1 MRRSKTGPPDP
12 KDLTGPVRVDSWF
25 RELFTTHSSAV
36 ATSFLTTILAFIVG
50 GLVVL
55 ATGKNPFAV
64 YRGIFNGTGLN
75 WFFPWVG
82 GDDRTQAA
90 FNLQQTGILTTTL
103 ILTGLAVA
111 FAFRCGL
118 FNIGGQGQWI
128 VGVVVSAWVGSSWAG
143 LAGPT
148 HIVLTIVLATLAGAL
163 WAGIA
168 GILRAT
174 VGAHEVISTIMLNWI
189 AYWVAVYLLGIGGPL
204 QSDTNVSTPISN
216 DIQDDVRLPV
226 FWGDK
231 GFQGLHIGFFVALGV
246 LVTYWLILSRTTL
259 GFRVRAVG
267 RNPEAARY
275 GGISVGKSYFLAMA
289 ISGAFAGLA
298 GALDI
303 LGWQY
308 RIGVFDLLGGGLYG
322 VGFIGIAVA
331 LLGRNTAVGV
341 FFSALLFAAL
351 IYGTSTRSIDKE
363 VFSPELAGN
372 LTIIIQGLVLV
383 FIGADL
389 LVLYLWNRMRRKAGP
404 GQEIGFADAMRKLF
418 RWPRRAPDAGPRRE
432 MGGLVPKEAASLRA
446 APTARRKVDPSRVGP
461 WLLGRLPRGARAVGV
476 GACVLAVFAAFV
488 ALPPITARTIAVPI
502 VVGLLAAVAG
512 AWVVVKGFTRLGSL
526 AIGLSVLG
534 VTLGVLATQ
543 SSTSNLDEVFV
554 WSTLT
559 ASMLRF
565 ATPLV
570 FASIGG
576 MFSERSGVVNIGLEG
591 MMLIGAFFGILAAD
605 KLGSWIL
612 GIVVAVIAGG
622 TLALLHAVI
631 SIHLRADQIVSGTAI
646 NFVALG
652 LTGYL
657 FIQIYGGEGTPGS
670 GISTIP
676 DVPIG
681 FLEGVPFFDAFSDLN
696 LMVWVSFLV
705 VVVSFIVMFRT
716 PFGLRIR
723 SVGEHPRAADTV
735 GLSVYG
741 IRYRAVILS
750 GMLAALGGAFL
761 SIGFVNSFGEGMT
774 NGKGFIALAA
784 LIFGKWHPRGAF
796 LAALLFG
803 ASQALAQRLPAVYAP
818 EIAPLFE
825 ALPYVLVLVAAAG
838 IVGRSIPPAA
848 VGIPYV
854 KR

>member
-1 MRRSKTGPPDP
+1 MTTATPP
-12 KDLTGPVRVDSWF
+12 PVAEPPPASRI
-25 RELFTTHSSAV
+25 RELFFAHSGGF
-36 ATSFLTTILAFIVG
+36 ATSLITTLLAFFVG

-55 ATGKNPFAV
+55 ATGRNPLAV
-64 YRGIFNGTGLN
+64 YKGIFNGTGLN
-75 WFFPWVG
+75 WFFPWIS
-82 GDDRTQAA
+82 GDDRAQAA
-90 FNLQQTGILTTTL
+90 FNLQQTGLITTTL

-118 FNIGGQGQWI
+118 FNIGGQGQWA
-128 VGVVVSAWVGSSWAG
+128 VGVMVSVWVGSSWAS
-143 LAGPT
+143 LAGPA
-148 HIVLTIVLATLAGAL
+148 HIVVTILLATLAGAL

-189 AYWVAVYLLGIGGPL
+189 AYWTAIYLFGIGGPL
-204 QSDTNVSTPISN
+204 QSDTNVSSPISN
-216 DIQDDVRLPV
+216 DIQEDVRLPV

-231 GFQGLHIGFFVALGV
+231 GLQGLHIGFFIALGV

-289 ISGAFAGLA
+289 ISGAFAGLG

-308 RIGVFDLLGGGLYG
+308 RIGVFDFGGIYG

-331 LLGRNTAVGV
+331 LLGRNTAIGV
-341 FFSALLFAAL
+341 FFSALLFGAL
-351 IYGTSTRSIDKE
+351 LYGTSTRSIDPD
-363 VFSPELAGN
+363 VFNPELAGN

-389 LVLYLWNRMRRKAGP
+389 IVLYIWHRLRGQAPPGSVPFGTAIRGFVRGFGRRRTSTRPAAPGVGGRLAAG
-404 GQEIGFADAMRKLF
+404 
-418 RWPRRAPDAGPRRE
+418 
-432 MGGLVPKEAASLRA
+432 AASLR
-446 APTARRKVDPSRVGP
+446 PTLPRPSAGLRRVGP
-461 WLLGRLPRGARAVGV
+461 WLLGHLPRGVRTVGIC
-476 GACVLAVFAAFV
+476 GGLLAVLSAFV
-488 ALPPITARTIAVPI
+488 ALPPIAARSIAAPI
-502 VVGLLAAVAG
+502 AIGVVAAVTG
-512 AWVVVKGFTRLGSL
+512 AWVVSKGLKRMGWLTI
-526 AIGLSVLG
+526 ALSVVG
-534 VTLGVLATQ
+534 VTLGVMATQ
-543 SSTSNLDEVFV
+543 STTANLDRVFV
-554 WSTLT
+554 WSALT

-565 ATPLV
+565 ATPLA
-570 FASIGG
+570 FAAIGG

-591 MMLIGAFFGILAAD
+591 MMLIGAFFGIFAAD
-605 KLGSWIL
+605 KLGSWVL
-612 GIVVAVIAGG
+612 GILVAVVAGG
-622 TLALLHAVI
+622 ALAAIHAVI

-646 NFVALG
+646 NFVAIG

-657 FIQIYGGEGTPGS
+657 FIQIYGAEGTPGS
-670 GISTIP
+670 GVSTIP
-676 DVPIG
+676 SVSIPFLEDVP
-681 FLEGVPFFDAFSDLN
+681 FLDAFSNLN
-696 LMVWVSFLV
+696 LLIWISFV
-705 VVVSFIVMFRT
+705 VIIAAFVVMFRT
-716 PFGLRIR
+716 PFGLRLR

-750 GMLAALGGAFL
+750 GMLASLGGAFL
-761 SIGFVNSFGEGMT
+761 SIGFVNSFSEGMT
-774 NGKGFIALAA
+774 NGAGFIALAA

-825 ALPYVLVLVAAAG
+825 ALPYMLVLVATVG

-848 VGIPYV
+848 IGVPYV